1 MRVPYAVIEQATQ
14 GDLDAVHYVIRHYN
28 SFICAQTRNTYVRE
42 EMKEEL
48 IQAILRFKIRIR

>member
-1 MRVPYAVIEQATQ
+1 MIEQATQ